1 MTDGDLFAEH
11 TTIKLVLIDGQ
22 RVNFD
27 AAETPKA
34 DEGEA
39 ASSWRGSST
48 AR

>member
-27 AAETPKA
+27 AAETPS
-34 DEGEA
+34 G
-39 ASSWRGSST
+39 RG
-48 AR
+48 RGGQ